1 MINDIKELTFDVND
15 VTTLLFDNGLMLTID
30 FVPETKDVAEG
41 YITRA
46 TNVNG
51 VCLETKYWSKD
62 DTVTTYINFVEGL
75 SIEDKSF
82 ESSLNK

>member
-1 MINDIKELTFDVND
+1 MIKDIKELQFDEND
-15 VTTLLFDNGLMLTID
+15 VSTLLFDNGLMLTID
-30 FVPETKDVAEG
+30 FVPESKDVEEG

-51 VCLETKYWSKD
+51 TCLETKYWSKGEIL
-62 DTVTTYINFVEGL
+62 TTYINFVEGL
-75 SIEDKSF
+75 PIEDKSF